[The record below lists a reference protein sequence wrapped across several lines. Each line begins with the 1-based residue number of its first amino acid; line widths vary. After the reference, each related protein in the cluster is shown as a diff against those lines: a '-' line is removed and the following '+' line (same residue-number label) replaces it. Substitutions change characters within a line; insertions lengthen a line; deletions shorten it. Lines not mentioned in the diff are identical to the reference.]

1 VTSRGIEG
9 SGGPATGL
17 ESDVVPAG
25 RGPGDRPIAVLLLHA
40 GIAGVL
46 IGALATAFRL
56 LAAHTFELHGV
67 LAGAVRHVP
76 VVAWLVPAGLT
87 ALMLLVS
94 LELVRRFSP
103 ESAGSGVHEIEGA
116 LAGVRPLRWWRV
128 IPTKFAA
135 GVLSLGSG
143 LALGR
148 EGPTIQMGGNLG
160 QLLAVRLCLSA
171 ADAHA
176 LVAGGA
182 AAGLAAAF
190 NAPLS
195 GIIFV
200 IEEMRRHFR
209 YGFRSFQSVL
219 VCTALSDA
227 TVRALTGQQPVI
239 EMSVFEPVPLSSLWV
254 FPLFGVVLG
263 VVGVGFNRALLVS
276 LDFFSGLR
284 GLAFSLR
291 GLWVGAAVGLLA
303 FFSAVSVGGGYTVVG
318 DALAMRFSVGMLFAL
333 FALRF
338 LTTVV
343 SYGSGAPGGIFAP
356 MLALGTLLGMGIGQ
370 VIGDA
375 LPILPHPGVLAVAGM
390 AGLFSAT
397 VRAPITGIALA
408 IEMTGNFDQ
417 ILPLILT
424 CASAAGAAEGLGGQ
438 PIYSVLLKR
447 TLGGAVSSATAAS
460 SDP

>member
-1 VTSRGIEG
+1 
-9 SGGPATGL
+9 
-17 ESDVVPAG
+17 
-25 RGPGDRPIAVLLLHA
+25 
-40 GIAGVL
+40 
-46 IGALATAFRL
+46 
-56 LAAHTFELHGV
+56 
-67 LAGAVRHVP
+67 
-76 VVAWLVPAGLT
+76 
-87 ALMLLVS
+87 MLLVS

-239 EMSVFEPVPLSSLWV
+239 E
-254 FPLFGVVLG
+254 VLG

-375 LPILPHPGVLAVAGM
+375 LPILPHPGSHHGHRPRHRDDGQLR
-390 AGLFSAT
+390 SDP
-397 VRAPITGIALA
+397 APDPDLCERGGCRRGPRRTAHL
-408 IEMTGNFDQ
+408 Q
-417 ILPLILT
+417 R
-424 CASAAGAAEGLGGQ
+424 AAEADPRRSRELRNGSLQ
-438 PIYSVLLKR
+438 RSMSWSDLL
-447 TLGGAVSSATAAS
+447 
-460 SDP
+460 

>member
-343 SYGSGAPGGIFAP
+343 SY
-356 MLALGTLLGMGIGQ
+356 
-370 VIGDA
+370 
-375 LPILPHPGVLAVAGM
+375 
-390 AGLFSAT
+390 SAT